1 MSVKNLDISKAPN
14 ERALGVQ
21 WNISS
26 DTFGFSIIIKDRPA
40 TRRGILS
47 VVSSVYDPL
56 GFIAPF
62 IRPAKILLQEL
73 CKKKLD
79 WDDKIPDKDL
89 ERWNAWLEALPKLEY
104 FSVNRCFKPADFGE
118 VVSSHLHYFL
128 TPLK

>member
-1 MSVKNLDISKAPN
+1 MKNLDFGHAPI

-21 WNISS
+21 WCISS
-26 DTFGFSIIIKDRPA
+26 DTFGFSIAIKDRPA

-62 IRPAKILLQEL
+62 ILPAKILLQEL

-79 WDDKIPDKDL
+79 WD
-89 ERWNAWLEALPKLEY
+89 
-104 FSVNRCFKPADFGE
+104 
-118 VVSSHLHYFL
+118 
-128 TPLK
+128 